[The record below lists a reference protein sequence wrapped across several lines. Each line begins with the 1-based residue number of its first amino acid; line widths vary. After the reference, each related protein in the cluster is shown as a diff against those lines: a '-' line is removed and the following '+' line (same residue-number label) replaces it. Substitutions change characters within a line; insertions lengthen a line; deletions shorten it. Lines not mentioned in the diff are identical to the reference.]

1 MSYEHTSVM
10 PKEVIN
16 YLNCTNGKIIA
27 DCTIGGAGHS
37 KLICEKIISKGL
49 LIGIDQDPDAIK
61 NAYNALSDYKDNIKI
76 FYDNFK
82 NLPSILS
89 EAGVDKADGIIA
101 DLGISFN
108 QIEYGGRGFSFQKE
122 EPLDMRMNPKT
133 FLTAEK
139 IINAFEEK
147 KLISIFKDYGEEPR
161 ARFIAKRIIE
171 ERKKEKITSSVRLA
185 KIVEK
190 AAYRKKK
197 GRYKIHPATKVFMAL
212 RIAVNN
218 ELGILEKFI
227 EDGVDSLASKG
238 RICII
243 SFHSLEDRIVKHK
256 IKAMAKGCICPA
268 DFVKCVCGK
277 KPKIKII
284 TKKAIIPS
292 DEEVRLNRKARSA
305 KLRVAEKI

>member
-16 YLNCTNGKIIA
+16 YLNCTNGKIIV

-37 KLICEKIISKGL
+37 KLICKKIIPKGL

-61 NAYNALSDYKDNIKI
+61 NAYKVLSDCKDNIRI

-82 NLPSILS
+82 NLSSILS
-89 EAGVDKADGIIA
+89 KAGVDKADGIIA

-122 EPLDMRMNPKT
+122 EPLDMRMNPET

-171 ERKKEKITSSVRLA
+171 ERKRERITSSARLA

-197 GRYKIHPATKVFMAL
+197 GRYKIHPATRVFMAL

-218 ELGILEKFI
+218 ELEILEKFI
-227 EDGVDSLASKG
+227 ENGVDSLASKG

-256 IKAMAKGCICPA
+256 IRAMAKGCTCPS
-268 DFVKCVCGK
+268 DFLQCVCGK
-277 KPKIKII
+277 KPRIKII
-284 TKKAIIPS
+284 TKKAVIPS
-292 DEEVRLNRKARSA
+292 DEEIGFNRKARSA